1 MSTNSSVTSR
11 ESEDLQAPTA
21 AKKIE
26 CNSCKRRF
34 MTGRG
39 FTRHQRS
46 CTAKSP
52 QHDHP
57 NSSELEW
64 EALNE

>member
-26 CNSCKRRF
+26 CNCCKRSF

-39 FTRHQRS
+39 FTRHQRT
-46 CTAKSP
+46 CTTKPP

-57 NSSELEW
+57 NSSELES
-64 EALNE
+64 EVLNE